1 MNIQSIDISTQKVCQ
16 RGCGYLYQYTY
27 IYYISD
33 TKSRLSIPLVLPST
47 CVCVCTPLGL
57 VCVCVSV
64 CVVAVYDDGIP
75 KGYLVAECE
84 NLEHCCCL
92 VPLDLRIPLLTPHQT
107 LPQQIIIVLLV
118 HKMSN
123 LLGHVDK
130 GWGGGH
136 HYENIEILTSV
147 NYYNSTTI

>member
-27 IYYISD
+27 IYYIPD

-47 CVCVCTPLGL
+47 CVCVCVCTPLGL
-57 VCVCVSV
+57 VCVCVCVSV

-92 VPLDLRIPLLTPHQT
+92 VPLDLRIPLLTPHQP

-118 HKMSN
+118 HTMSN

-130 GWGGGH
+130 VWGGGH
-136 HYENIEILTSV
+136 
-147 NYYNSTTI
+147 YYKKF